1 MKHDNSINGFHIT
14 CFSLLFFFLRGGK
27 SQHGVFC
34 LSHFSLF
41 LPGAISCSREL
52 RVLLQHLHGSRQGTG
67 ELGVVF
73 VDLVE
78 GWVRTALLAFFF
90 RFLLDWRGRG
100 YSGSDGQGPGFLCIG
115 RIPSRR
121 VDSNLPSSRTTVSSR
136 RRRERETRDR
146 GGRGMRKWGMIPMQ
160 NAAGDQGPWAEEADR
175 RAGGRAF
182 VPSASSYG
190 SATKAVI

>member
-14 CFSLLFFFLRGGK
+14 CFSLLFFFLRGSK

-90 RFLLDWRGRG
+90 RFLPTGEGEDIAAQTDKGRDSSVLG
-100 YSGSDGQGPGFLCIG
+100 GFHPGGLIATCQVAG
-115 RIPSRR
+115 RPSR
-121 VDSNLPSSRTTVSSR
+121 LGG
-136 RRRERETRDR
+136 
-146 GGRGMRKWGMIPMQ
+146 GGRGKQETG
-160 NAAGDQGPWAEEADR
+160 EEE
-175 RAGGRAF
+175 GCGN
-182 VPSASSYG
+182 G
-190 SATKAVI
+190 E